1 MKKGEKRKDGG
12 RRRDIDTENGKREI
26 ERKVTV
32 ERMDERREERIVFF
46 IILYV
51 CVLPIIFP
59 SPDFLLPTSSPL
71 PLPPHS
77 RKRFPYPG

>member
-46 IILYV
+46 FIILYV
-51 CVLPIIFP
+51 CVL
-59 SPDFLLPTSSPL
+59 SLS
-71 PLPPHS
+71 
-77 RKRFPYPG
+77 